1 MTKYSPEF
9 VAAVVTL
16 LAKVDSQIEALP
28 DEEQA
33 KVSPRLALLMVMDT
47 LVSPPDEEAVCS

>member
-9 VAAVVTL
+9 VAAVATL

-33 KVSPRLALLMVMDT
+33 KVSPRLAILMVMDT